1 VTHRTEKEAESLT
14 AKELVF
20 LETANQE
27 LCTQLRHWQRE
38 WSLVMLE
45 KAKLAS
51 VAEAAAEIYSMYKN
65 EDEGQHYTYEVW
77 AEARA
82 DLGKALASLETFVR
96 GE

>member
-51 VAEAAAEIYSMYKN
+51 VVEVAAEIYSMYKN
-65 EDEGQHYTYEVW
+65 EDEGQQRAEAW
-77 AEARA
+77 AE
-82 DLGKALASLETFVR
+82 LGKALASLETFVR